1 MPQII
6 EISPAELRQ
15 DLPLVRELFREYA
28 EGLGIDLGFQNFE
41 AELSTLP
48 GKYAPHAGRLL
59 LAWRDAEAVDCVAL
73 RPMQDGAC
81 EMKRLYV
88 RPRMRGEHLGKKLAE
103 RICRE
108 AREAGY
114 SRICLDTLSSL
125 TPAVKL
131 YTSMGFS
138 PTEPYVF
145 NPVPGV
151 MFLQLAL

>member
-6 EISPAELRQ
+6 EIGPAELPQ

-41 AELSTLP
+41 TELSTLP
-48 GKYAPHAGRLL
+48 GKYAAPAGRLL
-59 LAWRDAEAVDCVAL
+59 LAWDGNEAVGCVAL
-73 RPMQDGAC
+73 RPLQDGAC

-88 RPRMRGEHLGKKLAE
+88 RPQLRGKQLGKQLAG

-108 AREAGY
+108 AHAAGY

-125 TPAVKL
+125 SPAVTL
-131 YTSMGFS
+131 YTSMGFT
-138 PTEPYVF
+138 PPYVF

-151 MFLQLAL
+151 MFLQLGL